1 MKYLKNLNKFDKINL
16 LKLMEEIIMKFD
28 LSEDNFKEQAELM
41 NMLNN
46 YSMNNKNQNNQS
58 MGFNVDTLYNII
70 EKDNNRIVKKI

>member
-1 MKYLKNLNKFDKINL
+1 
-16 LKLMEEIIMKFD
+16 MKFD

-70 EKDNNRIVKKI
+70 EKDNNK

>member
-1 MKYLKNLNKFDKINL
+1 MKYLKNLNKFDKINS

-70 EKDNNRIVKKI
+70 EKDNNNK